1 MLCLMCLVN
10 GLNTNAYTNERIKQ
24 ITQEIMHP
32 DSRYMKEISERTK
45 EIMSP
50 CSKYMTEI
58 RRVYR
63 LFSSAKYRSTNKT
76 IKLLQHQQNQAI
88 FSSKVQAPRSDY
100 NCGRQVQPEG

>member
-1 MLCLMCLVN
+1 MARCVEKNLHLFQYLISEENISEIKMFCPAKVLLCLVCSVN

-32 DSRYMKEISERTK
+32 DSRYMSEISERTK

-58 RRVYR
+58 RRR
-63 LFSSAKYRSTNKT
+63 LGLPPGSCTGE
-76 IKLLQHQQNQAI
+76 
-88 FSSKVQAPRSDY
+88 V
-100 NCGRQVQPEG
+100 

>member
-1 MLCLMCLVN
+1 MFCPAKFLLCLMCLVN

-58 RRVYR
+58 RRR
-63 LFSSAKYRSTNKT
+63 LG
-76 IKLLQHQQNQAI
+76 L
-88 FSSKVQAPRSDY
+88 P
-100 NCGRQVQPEG
+100 PESCTGEV